1 MKTLLITDFTTEL
14 ANSIKNR
21 LYDTFQIYD
30 LGFPIGTHQLVQS
43 RFEEI
48 APNCILHIGNGFEKD
63 LTVIDTLPSDLGLF
77 VFVSFFEYKDQRE
90 RILDKAVRDVLISRN
105 IPYLI
110 IDCVKPIEFYDHYI
124 ITMIHGKLCKINEH
138 FSNITLITL
147 DKLTE
152 NILRIMST
160 FNTSPDRHFIIG
172 GINRISTEA
181 FFNFFK
187 TKTKITEQIEF
198 DIRSNEILETMPIQ
212 HVETEIDKESF
223 LENHFSTVLGNQ
235 APDVVMN
242 FMSR

>member
-110 IDCVKPIEFYDHYI
+110 IGCVKPIEFYDHYI

-138 FSNITLITL
+138 FNMKLIYEEVNERIRNKVRIQIDVEVWSQVWSQVCEQIRSQVFDKIYNPAYGQVNEQVSNQLC
-147 DKLTE
+147 DKVEFQL
-152 NILRIMST
+152 
-160 FNTSPDRHFIIG
+160 
-172 GINRISTEA
+172 
-181 FFNFFK
+181 
-187 TKTKITEQIEF
+187 TKII
-198 DIRSNEILETMPIQ
+198 
-212 HVETEIDKESF
+212 
-223 LENHFSTVLGNQ
+223 
-235 APDVVMN
+235 
-242 FMSR
+242 